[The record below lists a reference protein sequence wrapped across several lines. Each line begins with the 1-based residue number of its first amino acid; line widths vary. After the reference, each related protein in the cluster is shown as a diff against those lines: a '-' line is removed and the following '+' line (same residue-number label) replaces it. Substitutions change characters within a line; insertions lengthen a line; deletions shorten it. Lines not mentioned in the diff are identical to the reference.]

1 MGWVDG
7 SHTHTV
13 VAVRRIVITGVGV
26 LSPLGP
32 SLSSTWA
39 GLLAGQSGIRA
50 LDAFANQPVRIGGVV
65 PDFVPVDEL
74 GAKTARQLDRFAS
87 LAVVA
92 ARHAVEQADFA
103 PGPRT
108 RWATVI
114 GSGLGGLST
123 YERALNALAV
133 EGRVSPFTATGTIAN
148 AGAAAVARDH
158 GAQGPS
164 ICPVSACA
172 TGTDAIGMAADL
184 IRLGR
189 ADVVLAGGAD
199 APLNRGLLAGLA
211 ATGAASARN
220 DDPEGACRPFAED
233 RDGLV
238 AGEGA
243 AVLVLESYEDAI
255 ARGAVPLAEVAGY
268 AATNDAFHL
277 TAPRPDGS
285 TQVAA
290 MRSAMLEAGVVP
302 EEVGYVN
309 AHGTATQRGDEVEAQ
324 VIATAVGSA
333 ARVSSTKSMTG
344 HLMGAA
350 GAVETA
356 ICVQV
361 LRTGRIPAT
370 RNLDKVDPACA
381 VVDLLREGAVNAE
394 VEVVISNSFGFGG
407 HNAVLVLRR
416 VLA

>member
-1 MGWVDG
+1 MVRIG
-7 SHTHTV
+7 HTV
-13 VAVRRIVITGVGV
+13 VVVRRVVITGMGV

-32 SLSSTWA
+32 SLAATWA
-39 GLLAGQSGIRA
+39 GLLAGESGIRA

-65 PDFVPVDEL
+65 PDFVPAAEMD
-74 GAKTARQLDRFAS
+74 AKTARQLDRFAA

-92 ARHAVEQADFA
+92 ARDAVAQAGFA

-123 YERALNALAV
+123 YEWALDALAV

-164 ICPVSACA
+164 ICPVSAGA
-172 TGTDAIGMAADL
+172 TGTDAIGMGADL
-184 IRLGR
+184 IRMGR

-199 APLNRGLLAGLA
+199 APLTRGLLAGLA
-211 ATGAASARN
+211 ATGAASTRN
-220 DDPEGACRPFAED
+220 DDPQGACRPFAED

-243 AVLVLESYEDAI
+243 AVLVLESYDDAV

-285 TQVAA
+285 TQAAA
-290 MRSAMLEAGVVP
+290 MHEALLEAGVVP

-309 AHGTATQRGDEVEAQ
+309 AHGTATRRGDEVEAQ
-324 VIATAVGSA
+324 VIAAAVGSA
-333 ARVSSTKSMTG
+333 TPVSSTKSMTG

-350 GAVETA
+350 GAVEA
-356 ICVQV
+356 AVCVQV
-361 LRTGRIPAT
+361 LRTGLIPAT
-370 RNLDKVDPACA
+370 RNLDKVDPACG
-381 VVDLLREGAVNAE
+381 VVDLLRQGAVAAD
-394 VEVVISNSFGFGG
+394 VEVVVSNSFGFAG

-416 VLA
+416 IVQQ